1 MLFNS
6 YTFILLFLPLAAAG
20 YFLLHRYVSA
30 KWAFLFLLAASLGF
44 MSLWNL
50 HFSLVLLASVVIN
63 FLCGTS
69 LSRVAQKGGKNKR
82 IIFVLAIVF
91 NILYLGFFKYS
102 NFFVENINAVFATE
116 MPRLSLLLPLGI
128 SFYTFMQI
136 AWLTDIY
143 RRGGYRYDF
152 LNYCLYVTFFPYVIS
167 GPIAYHSEI
176 IPQFK
181 SGNVGI
187 FNLANVCRG
196 LFIFSMGLFK
206 KAAIADAL
214 AVIADGGFAATGNL
228 TFTEAWLTSLS
239 YTMQLYFDFSG
250 YTDMAIGVALI
261 FNIELPANFN
271 SPYKSLDIRE
281 FWRRWH
287 ITLSRFLRDYIYIPL
302 GGNRAGEVRL
312 YVNLMLT
319 FLIGGL
325 WHGAAWTF
333 VFWGFLHG
341 AALCLHRLWMKTG
354 ISLPKIPAWFITFNF
369 INAAWVFFRASSIGD
384 AFRILK
390 SMAGLNGVLVS
401 PNLAGSAF
409 WQKMTALGV
418 QFGHWRAHLPEV
430 EPMEYFLC
438 ILLIPV
444 VLFLKNSNYYLGQ
457 FVPTW
462 KNATWTALML
472 TLGLLL
478 LNRTSSFLYFNF

>member
-409 WQKMTALGV
+409 WQKMTTLGV

>member
-1 MLFNS
+1 
-6 YTFILLFLPLAAAG
+6 
-20 YFLLHRYVSA
+20 
-30 KWAFLFLLAASLGF
+30 
-44 MSLWNL
+44 
-50 HFSLVLLASVVIN
+50 
-63 FLCGTS
+63 
-69 LSRVAQKGGKNKR
+69 
-82 IIFVLAIVF
+82 
-91 NILYLGFFKYS
+91 
-102 NFFVENINAVFATE
+102 
-116 MPRLSLLLPLGI
+116 
-128 SFYTFMQI
+128 
-136 AWLTDIY
+136 
-143 RRGGYRYDF
+143 
-152 LNYCLYVTFFPYVIS
+152 
-167 GPIAYHSEI
+167 
-176 IPQFK
+176 
-181 SGNVGI
+181 
-187 FNLANVCRG
+187 
-196 LFIFSMGLFK
+196 MGLFK

-390 SMAGLNGVLVS
+390 GMAGLNGVLVS

-409 WQKMTALGV
+409 WQKMTTLGV
-418 QFGHWRAHLPEV
+418 QFGHWRAHLPKAET
-430 EPMEYFLC
+430 MEYFLC

-444 VLFLKNSNYYLGQ
+444 VLLLKNSNHYLNQ
-457 FVPTW
+457 FTPTW
-462 KNATWTALML
+462 KNAMWAALML
-472 TLGLLL
+472 TWGLLL
-478 LNRTSSFLYFNF
+478 LNRTSTFLYFNF